1 MWKLERRSFPNPLR
15 SLVQPLRSSSS
26 SLLEL
31 IRSRTLKSSESNSDS
46 RPIAITSTTSPLVR
60 ARKRWLSRQWTSLL
74 RKVTGSYYRS
84 AQGQHDCGLASG
96 SHSICMSVFL
106 CLCFLLCLC
115 VFLYLSVSLYLCM
128 CLCLSLFYCLH
139 LSVSVYLS
147 LSLSLS
153 LSPYVCLSPYLYLCL
168 CLLVSNYYITN
179 D

>member
-115 VFLYLSVSLYLCM
+115 VFLYLSVSVYLCFTV
-128 CLCLSLFYCLH
+128 CIFLSLYICLS
-139 LSVSVYLS
+139 
-147 LSLSLS
+147 
-153 LSPYVCLSPYLYLCL
+153 LYLCL
-168 CLLVSNYYITN
+168 CLPMSVCLLISICVSVSWSPTIT
-179 D
+179 